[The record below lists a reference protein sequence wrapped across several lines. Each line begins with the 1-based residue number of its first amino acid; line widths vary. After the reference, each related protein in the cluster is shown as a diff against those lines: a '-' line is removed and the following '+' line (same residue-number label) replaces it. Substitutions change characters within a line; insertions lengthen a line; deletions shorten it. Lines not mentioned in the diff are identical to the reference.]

1 MGEKREE
8 ILTAIQEHLAERGI
22 DATDVSEGSDL
33 SKDLGLDSLD
43 TVELTLGLEERF
55 GIDIPD
61 TELEGVSTVGD
72 AVTLIEKKVSVGT

>member
-22 DATDVSEGSDL
+22 DATDVSESSDL
-33 SKDLGLDSLD
+33 AKDLGLDSLD

-55 GIDIPD
+55 GIEIPD
-61 TELEGVSTVGD
+61 TELEDVSTVGD